1 MAISKASRR
10 GGRAVSVQDEAD
22 DRAAAEEGRDG
33 QPPSRGRKV
42 LPTRKASEGIEA
54 ALKAEVGGKADG
66 ATHVML
72 TRAVVDGRSL
82 VPGDRVKLSP
92 TEAAHLAKQGAVK
105 AL

>member
-22 DRAAAEEGRDG
+22 DRAAAEDGRDG
-33 QPPSRGRKV
+33 QAPQSRKKV
-42 LPTRKASEGIEA
+42 LPTRGASEKVEA
-54 ALKAEVGGKADG
+54 QQAKKIDDG

-82 VPGDRVKLSP
+82 VPGERVKLSP
-92 TEAAHLAKQGAVK
+92 AEAAHLAKQGAVK